1 MKKLRIFLVATALVF
16 VLGTVSAGA
25 IGSGAVSSTARPLI
39 DLSPITES
47 INQLNTDIKTQLP
60 VIIANESEKRIE
72 QGIDTFREKVLLEP
86 GEESYQN
93 FIEAYSKT
101 PDLDERK
108 SAKVTGFFVA
118 AFVLVLFSYNLI
130 PLVVGGMGSPV
141 TREAAKSQ
149 LKNLVFMLAGLYASY
164 YVYTSVYEMSLAGAK
179 YLIWKGGAQFLNPVS
194 ASSDFF
200 TTLYTVIVV
209 SLAEIVVKT
218 RLFLTEF
225 GVLIL
230 PFAWVMY
237 NSSWEEFEALGAKAI
252 TALALFLAM
261 PIIDALLLMTLV
273 GRTDFIF
280 VSLLTFVIVNY
291 YVITGTLKSLVSPV
305 KDAVGSFKRFTIA
318 GVIR

>member
-1 MKKLRIFLVATALVF
+1 MKKLSIFLVATALVF
-16 VLGTVSAGA
+16 VLGTVSVGA
-25 IGSGAVSSTARPLI
+25 TGHIGTARPLI

-47 INQLNTDIKTQLP
+47 IDRLNSDIQTKLP
-60 VIIANESEKRIE
+60 VIIANESEARIE
-72 QGIDTFREKVLLEP
+72 KGIDTFRQKVLIEP
-86 GEESYQN
+86 GEKSYQN

-101 PDLDERK
+101 PDLDESK

-141 TREAAKSQ
+141 KREAVKTQ
-149 LKNLVFMLAGLYASY
+149 LKKLVFMLAGLYASY
-164 YVYTSVYEMSLAGAK
+164 YVYTSVYEMSLAGAE

-200 TTLYTVIVV
+200 TTLYTVILV

-230 PFAWVMY
+230 PFAWLMY
-237 NSSWEEFEALGAKAI
+237 NSSWEEFEALGAKTI

-261 PIIDALLLMTLV
+261 PIIDALLLMTLSQRV
-273 GRTDFIF
+273 DFIF

-305 KDAVGSFKRFTIA
+305 KDVVGSLRRFTIA